1 MRANT
6 LRDQPVLNIDLAP
19 TFLDIAGLTPPPS
32 MDGRS
37 ILDTLTTKPTKNV
50 REAFLIERGKMSH
63 KRYATVSTLGNEVE
77 DAEPS
82 GEVSEVSL
90 TKRQKYLERKMEAEC
105 KKEKYQL
112 PCLKDQNW
120 VCRRDR
126 GGSWKIK
133 QCLARK
139 PECSCQDRSAFLVRK
154 VRSLTN
160 PTEEEIAALGSVV
173 LDLANQISHLNTR
186 NPPSPTNGQAQQ
198 DSWFSSKSVIK
209 TQIQQLRAQLNE
221 LKQIRWVELLQ
232 LVSRLSN

>member
-1 MRANT
+1 
-6 LRDQPVLNIDLAP
+6 
-19 TFLDIAGLTPPPS
+19 

-37 ILDTLTTKPTKNV
+37 ILDTLTTTRPSNNI

-77 DAEPS
+77 DADPSEP
-82 GEVSEVSL
+82 VSL
-90 TKRQKYLERKMEAEC
+90 TKRQKYLERKMSAEC
-105 KKEKYQL
+105 QKEKYQL

-126 GGSWKIK
+126 DGSWKIK
-133 QCLARK
+133 QCLARSQ
-139 PECSCQDRSAFLVRK
+139 ECSCQDRSAFLVRK

-160 PTEEEIAALGSVV
+160 PTVEEIAALGSVV

-186 NPPSPTNGQAQQ
+186 NPPSPTNGLDQQ

-221 LKQIRWVELLQ
+221 LKQIRCVDCVDLKLWLFYSLFLQ
-232 LVSRLSN
+232 EISADATAGWCDVGGERRLQTT